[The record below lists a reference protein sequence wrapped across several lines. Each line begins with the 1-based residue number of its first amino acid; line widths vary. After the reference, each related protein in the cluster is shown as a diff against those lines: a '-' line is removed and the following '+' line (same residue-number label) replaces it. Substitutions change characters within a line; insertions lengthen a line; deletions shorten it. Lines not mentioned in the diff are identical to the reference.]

1 MHLIYKKTYVILLR
15 KRRGCLLGNFGYIGI
30 FLIAAICF
38 AASTILIPV
47 TLRFLGLVPKKP
59 NPTKYTTYECGM
71 ETVGKSQVRFNF
83 RYYFFALLFVVF
95 DIQVVFLYPWAV
107 HFKQLRVFGLVEMLA
122 FVLILIVG
130 FVYAWKKG
138 VLQWK

>member
-1 MHLIYKKTYVILLR
+1 
-15 KRRGCLLGNFGYIGI
+15 LLGNFGYIGI
-30 FLIAAICF
+30 FLIAAIGF
-38 AASTILIPV
+38 AATTILLPV
-47 TLRFLGLVPKKP
+47 TLRFLRIVPRKP

-71 ETVGKSQVRFNF
+71 ETVGKSWVRFNF

-107 HFKQLRVFGLVEMLA
+107 HFKQLKLFGLVEMLA
-122 FVLILIVG
+122 FILILVVG
-130 FVYAWKKG
+130 FVYAWRKG

>member
-1 MHLIYKKTYVILLR
+1 M
-15 KRRGCLLGNFGYIGI
+15 LGNFGYIGI

-71 ETVGKSQVRFNF
+71 ETVGKSWVQFNF
-83 RYYFFALLFVVF
+83 RYYFF

-130 FVYAWKKG
+130 FVYAWRKG

>member
-1 MHLIYKKTYVILLR
+1 
-15 KRRGCLLGNFGYIGI
+15 LLGNFGYIGI
-30 FLIAAICF
+30 FLLAAIGF
-38 AASTILIPV
+38 AATTILLPV
-47 TLRFLGLVPKKP
+47 TLRFLGIVPKKP

-71 ETVGKSQVRFNF
+71 ETVGKSQVQFNS

-107 HFKQLRVFGLVEMLA
+107 HFKQLKLFGLVEMLA
-122 FVLILIVG
+122 FVLIVVVG
-130 FVYAWKKG
+130 FVYAWRKG